1 MGSFESALARSW
13 KTTAKSFGS
22 ALKTREFL
30 QKDAVLHFFQLKKEM
45 NLCNFRM
52 LTYVDKVTNQLVAFI
67 SPKVAERSKASR

>member
-30 QKDAVLHFFQLKKEM
+30 QKDAVLHFFQL
-45 NLCNFRM
+45 
-52 LTYVDKVTNQLVAFI
+52 
-67 SPKVAERSKASR
+67 AEREAFDSFSWSFKMRYSVRDIPSRPFARHR